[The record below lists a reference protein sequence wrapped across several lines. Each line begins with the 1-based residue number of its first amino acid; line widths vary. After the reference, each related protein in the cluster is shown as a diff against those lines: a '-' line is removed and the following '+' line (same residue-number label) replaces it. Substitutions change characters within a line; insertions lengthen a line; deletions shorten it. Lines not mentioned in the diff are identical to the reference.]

1 LILLLEYIVLSL
13 LVNRPLRFSGRSIGN
28 AAQETVKSGKAPVRD
43 DRFTRAGSGFTVA
56 WLGRLRYLI
65 LGPLE
70 VRDGKTDLAPR
81 GGQQRKL
88 LAILL
93 LHAGEAVSSDLL
105 IDELWDGNPPATAA
119 KALQGNVS
127 SLRKQLGPEAVDTV
141 GAGYR
146 LNAEPE
152 DIDARRFENLL
163 AEARPLERAPAA
175 AKLREALALWRG
187 PALADFAYDD
197 FARHEIERLEDL
209 RLLAVERRIDLELA
223 LGHHDDLVPELE
235 ALVHAHPLREHLRR
249 HLMVA
254 LYRSGR
260 QAEALDAYRD
270 ARTALRDELGL
281 EPSEELQAL
290 QRAILDH
297 DPELAAPPHVVLP
310 RAAGDGRVRAGRT
323 LRRPLLA
330 VALGLAIL
338 GGTAAALVLTLANG
352 KAAAIVVPPNS
363 VARIDPS
370 GKRIESFVGVGRRP
384 IAVAVGAGGVWVANA
399 AAGTVTKLDP
409 SSGQRLDTIGV
420 GADVNDL
427 VVGFGSLWVAD
438 GNDGTVTEIDP
449 RLGQPS
455 PPIPLG
461 GASTVAPD
469 PVFYV
474 AVDSRHVWATCAN
487 KLLRIDPH
495 TSQVQV
501 WATVGSPT
509 GLAAGGGYVWV
520 TTQSQALLRIDPR
533 TPRTV
538 DTQPLPAEAI
548 SPVYTRGSLW
558 LIMGPDVLQID
569 PSSLG
574 AGGAFPVAGGPSS
587 LAPGDGALWVV
598 TYGGKLIRLGPK
610 GGETPALRV
619 GAKLSLSGVAAGEGA
634 TWVAVSATG

>member
-1 LILLLEYIVLSL
+1 
-13 LVNRPLRFSGRSIGN
+13 
-28 AAQETVKSGKAPVRD
+28 
-43 DRFTRAGSGFTVA
+43 
-56 WLGRLRYLI
+56 LRYLI

-70 VRDGKTDLAPR
+70 VRDGDTDLAPR

-105 IDELWDGNPPATAA
+105 IDELWNGKPPTTAP

-127 SLRKQLGPEAVDTV
+127 SLRKQLGSDAVDTV

-146 LNAEPE
+146 LNVAPE
-152 DIDARRFENLL
+152 DIDAHHFEELL
-163 AEARPLERAPAA
+163 GEARSLERAPAA

-187 PALADFAYDD
+187 PALSDFAYDD

-209 RLLAVERRIDLELA
+209 RLGAVERRIDLELA

-270 ARTALRDELGL
+270 ARTVLREELGL
-281 EPSEELQAL
+281 EPSEELQTL

-297 DPELAAPPHVVLP
+297 DPALAAPPHVVVP
-310 RAAGDGRVRAGRT
+310 RAAGESRT

-338 GGTAAALVLTLANG
+338 AGTAVALLLTLGKG
-352 KAAAIVVPPNS
+352 KAAAVIVPPDS

-370 GKRIESFVGVGRRP
+370 GKRIESFVRVGRRP
-384 IAVAVGAGGVWVANA
+384 IAVAVGAGAVWVANA
-399 AAGTVTKLDP
+399 ASGTVTKLDP
-409 SSGQRLDTIGV
+409 STGGFLDTIGV

-427 VVGFGSLWVAD
+427 VVGFGSVWVAD

-449 RLGQPS
+449 RADQAS

-461 GASTVAPD
+461 KRSTVAPD
-469 PVFYV
+469 PVFFV

-501 WATVGSPT
+501 WDTVGSPT
-509 GLAAGGGYVWV
+509 GLATGGGYVWV
-520 TTQSQALLRIDPR
+520 TTQSQKLLRIDPQR
-533 TPRTV
+533 PDTK
-538 DTQPLPAEAI
+538 DTQLLPAQAI
-548 SPVYTRGSLW
+548 SPVYTHGSLW
-558 LIMGPDVLQID
+558 LIMGPAIVEID
-569 PSSLG
+569 PGSLG
-574 AGGAFPVAGGPSS
+574 AGSAFPVKPGGNS
-587 LAPGDGALWVV
+587 LAMGDGALWATTYNGKV
-598 TYGGKLIRLGPK
+598 TRVTLDGKETPLLK
-610 GGETPALRV
+610 VGGE
-619 GAKLSLSGVAAGEGA
+619 LSLSAVAAGGDA